1 MKNLNEEKFAHITV
15 FEKNLEFQ
23 IDTLDRLNKIL
34 KTLKKSLKEYQ
45 KLMDYYYGKQ
55 RNDDLEADRKG
66 EIPTDLK
73 RAVLSEDEIYNMM
86 IDYRESA
93 IEMIE
98 IATKMLRA

>member
-1 MKNLNEEKFAHITV
+1 MKISNEEKFAHITV

-23 IDTLDRLNKIL
+23 IDTLDKLNKLL

-66 EIPTDLK
+66 EIPVDLK

-86 IDYRESA
+86 IDYREKA

>member
-1 MKNLNEEKFAHITV
+1 MKKV
-15 FEKNLEFQ
+15 FKRVSKAYGL
-23 IDTLDRLNKIL
+23 
-34 KTLKKSLKEYQ
+34 
-45 KLMDYYYGKQ
+45 YYGKQ

>member
-1 MKNLNEEKFAHITV
+1 MKILNEEKFAHITV

-23 IDTLDRLNKIL
+23 IDTLEKLNKLL
-34 KTLKKSLKEYQ
+34 KTLKEYQ